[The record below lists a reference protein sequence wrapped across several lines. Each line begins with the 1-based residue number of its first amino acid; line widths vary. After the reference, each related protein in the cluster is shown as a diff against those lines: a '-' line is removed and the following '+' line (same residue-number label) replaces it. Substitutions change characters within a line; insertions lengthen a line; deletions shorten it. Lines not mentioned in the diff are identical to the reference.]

1 MREGLA
7 LAATVLCLVALV
19 VSALDDAQEPLAFF
33 AVAAFVTLIH
43 RRAVREPFE
52 GRRATFAGV
61 IAIVWIL
68 AVAWIDALLAMYVG
82 TGSRGGPVPPEATYL
97 GLTASVYHLVALP
110 GSAALVTISAWPRD
124 DPAPAPAAVS
134 PDPRSGE

>member
-7 LAATVLCLVALV
+7 LGATVLCVVALV

-61 IAIVWIL
+61 IAIAYLL
-68 AVAWIDALLAMYVG
+68 AVAFIDALLATSLG
-82 TGSRGGPVPPEATYL
+82 GSRGGPVPPEATYL
-97 GLTASVYHLVALP
+97 GLRATVYHLVALH
-110 GSAALVTISAWPRD
+110 GSAALVTIAAWPRD
-124 DPAPAPAAVS
+124 DAAPADVAAAS
-134 PDPRSGE
+134 EAQGGE